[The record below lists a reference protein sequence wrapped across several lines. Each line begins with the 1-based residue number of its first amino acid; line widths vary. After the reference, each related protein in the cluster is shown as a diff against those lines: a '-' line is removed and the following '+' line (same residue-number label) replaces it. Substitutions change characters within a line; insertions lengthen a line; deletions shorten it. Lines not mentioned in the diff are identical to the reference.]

1 MTEYTMLPEKENFKR
16 LQDCDFNTIVEYE
29 TNKTKDLKNSTLPC
43 TLKNNINPMLVL
55 FYYET
60 TDSKILTEFFESSNG
75 GDLEKG
81 SKDDSIFEG
90 EDTEFK
96 FGFVNLDSEPE
107 ILKTFQV
114 LNGLNP
120 FSWAKIEI
128 DPVTKTFETY
138 PFIIFYYNTLPQF
151 LYEGMVDSRTIKSE
165 FKNWR
170 KELIEVENKEMIEI
184 KSKELTKEGYFTA
197 LQDGK
202 PIKGVVKGMTYWVSV
217 TEDRFGTL
225 DYIITPI

>member
-1 MTEYTMLPEKENFKR
+1 MTEYTMLPEKENFIR

-43 TLKNNINPMLVL
+43 TLKNVINPMLIL
-55 FYYET
+55 FYYES
-60 TDSKILTEFFESSNG
+60 TDSKILTEFFESSNSEE
-75 GDLEKG
+75 LEPG

-90 EDTEFK
+90 DDTEFK

-151 LYEGMVDSRTIKSE
+151 LYEGLVDSETIKLE

-170 KELIEVENKEMIEI
+170 KELVELENKESVET
-184 KSKELTKEGYFTA
+184 KERDLSREGYFIA
-197 LQDGK
+197 LQDDK
-202 PIKGVVKGMTYWVSV
+202 PVKGVVKGNTYWISV
-217 TEDRFGTL
+217 IEDNFGTFKY
-225 DYIITPI
+225 DIKGI

>member
-1 MTEYTMLPEKENFKR
+1 MLPQKENFKR

-75 GDLEKG
+75 GNLEQG
-81 SKDDSIFEG
+81 SKVDSIFEG

-107 ILKTFQV
+107 ILKSFQI

-120 FSWAKIEI
+120 FSWAKIEL

-151 LYEGMVDSRTIKSE
+151 LYEGLVDSRTIKSE

-170 KELIEVENKEMIEI
+170 KELIEVENKEIIEI
-184 KSKELTKEGYFTA
+184 KEKELTKEGYFTA
-197 LQDGK
+197 LQDDK

>member
-43 TLKNNINPMLVL
+43 TLKDNINPMLVL

-60 TDSKILTEFFESSNG
+60 TDSKILTEFFESSNDG
-75 GDLEKG
+75 NLEPG
-81 SKDDSIFEG
+81 NKDDSIFEG

-96 FGFVNLDSEPE
+96 FGFVNLDSEAE

-151 LYEGMVDSRTIKSE
+151 LYEGLVDSRTIKSE

-197 LQDGK
+197 LQDDK